1 MDEAQTRMRCNVGVM
16 RCDMPDTVRLLEPVE
31 DPARLEF
38 KVRVLAQFSSRGT
51 FVRITSIL

>member
-1 MDEAQTRMRCNVGVM
+1 M